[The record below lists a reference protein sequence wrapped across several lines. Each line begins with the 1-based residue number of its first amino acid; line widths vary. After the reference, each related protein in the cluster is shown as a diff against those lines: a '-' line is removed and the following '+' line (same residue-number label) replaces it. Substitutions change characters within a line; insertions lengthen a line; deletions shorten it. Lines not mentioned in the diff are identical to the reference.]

1 MTSKDG
7 AVWPRQRLRLF
18 PVKFAKAEI
27 VENYLSKKFAVGHP
41 VIFSSGRAALFIV
54 LKTFYKGDLV
64 RLFPYASQCVVNSVL
79 RANLIPVTPLDFSI
93 LDISYNQWGRFNTTT
108 KKPPFIE
115 DSIDSL
121 YPNGAKILRSGADFE
136 VWSLAKILGLN
147 FGAVMWCRD
156 ENQANILKEVRD
168 KGKNTKLSII
178 RFFLSIIKGLNP
190 KLSRMWERLEFRNL
204 PLLSIEYGVISKTVA
219 RWDEIYNSRL
229 RGFESVLSDLSL
241 QKLNTQIESE
251 NVIPVV
257 IDLPSGFE
265 FSYDKSVKR
274 LHRIFDNGEIKRIN
288 VIAYQEYL

>member
-27 VENYLSKKFAVGHP
+27 VENYLSEKFAVGHP

-79 RANLIPVTPLDFSI
+79 CANLIPVTPLDVSI
-93 LDISYNQWGRFNTTT
+93 LDISYNQWGRFNSTT

-115 DSIDSL
+115 DSIDSF

-190 KLSRMWERLEFRNL
+190 KLSRMWEKLEFRNL

-229 RGFESVLSDLSL
+229 KGFKKVLSDLSL
-241 QKLNTQIESE
+241 QKLDTQIESE

-265 FSYDKSVKR
+265 FSYNKSVKR
-274 LHRIFDNGEIKRIN
+274 LHRIFDNGEIKSIN